1 MSTVFTVGLHVVDML
16 GRPVSD
22 IPPGQN
28 VVMLEEI
35 RVCIAGTAAATA
47 VDLARLGVPVKTIGC
62 VGNDL
67 LGTLISTQ
75 MAAEGVDVAGL
86 RVIDDAPTSS
96 TILPIR
102 PNGDRPA
109 LHVIGST
116 ARLVIDDFPFDAVE
130 PGDVVHI
137 GGTFLLPG
145 LDGAPT
151 VELAR
156 RAKERGAVVTM
167 DFIPHERPDLHE
179 ILLPTL
185 PYLDFIFPNLEDA
198 GFFASLDDRQE
209 IARFYH
215 ELGVGCTVL
224 TMGGDGVSVWQVG
237 RAEIL
242 LPAFAVDVVDTSGCG
257 DSFSAG
263 FISGL
268 LAGLPLDACAQRGL
282 ACGSLVATGLGSDA
296 GLESLEQVDSLI
308 ASGARA
314 HASWQ

>member
-16 GRPVSD
+16 GRPVVD
-22 IPPGQN
+22 IPAGQN
-28 VVMLEEI
+28 VAMLEEI
-35 RVCIAGTAAATA
+35 RICIAGTAAATA
-47 VDLARLGVPVKTIGC
+47 VDLARLGVPVRTFGC

-67 LGTLISTQ
+67 LGTVIINQ
-75 MAAEGVDVAGL
+75 MSREGVDVGGL
-86 RVIDDAPTSS
+86 RVVDDAPTSS

-116 ARLVIDDFPFDAVE
+116 ARLVLADVPLEEIA

-145 LDGAPT
+145 LDGEPT
-151 VELAR
+151 LELAR
-156 RAKERGAVVTM
+156 EAKSRGAIVTM
-167 DFIPHERPDLHE
+167 DFIPHERPDLQE
-179 ILLPTL
+179 LLLPVL
-185 PYLDFIFPNLEDA
+185 PYLDYIFPNLEDA
-198 GFFASLDDRQE
+198 GYFAALDDRRE
-209 IARFYH
+209 IAAFY
-215 ELGVGCTVL
+215 LDRGVGCTVL
-224 TMGGDGVSVWQVG
+224 TMGGDGVSVWPRG
-237 RAEIL
+237 GEEIL

-268 LAGLPLDACAQRGL
+268 LDGLNLESSAQRGL

-296 GLESLEQVDSLI
+296 GLVNLEQVQSLI
-308 ASGARA
+308 ATGARA
-314 HASWQ
+314 HATWI